1 MSSLSWDY
9 ISKNKANKQFSFY
22 LFLFFSTGPTRPK
35 QTSAWRPARHFHPS
49 SLAPGLLLVLE
60 TPRCS
65 VPHQT
70 HSSLLPLSLWNS
82 YRGLCNFSIPKL
94 YNQVPAQWLC
104 AAGRSKHKADDQRGG
119 DSCRCILPHSFHVL
133 PSYTHSS
140 DVLQIII
147 SLLGESNPPGGVK
160 GSDHSVQIRYRSE
173 KHQRSAV

>member
-1 MSSLSWDY
+1 MD
-9 ISKNKANKQFSFY
+9 
-22 LFLFFSTGPTRPK
+22 
-35 QTSAWRPARHFHPS
+35 
-49 SLAPGLLLVLE
+49 
-60 TPRCS
+60 
-65 VPHQT
+65 
-70 HSSLLPLSLWNS
+70 
-82 YRGLCNFSIPKL
+82 
-94 YNQVPAQWLC
+94 C

-173 KHQRSAV
+173 KHQRRAVRPAPHKKTKLCSHRRKRESLIFEVPHLSYNLQAAAREENQEQYLVLRSSNPQPTVCKAGVIIATIAIRNTKSN